1 VRASNNNYIK
11 ENALDPRASIAYKVS
26 KNSQFSFAYGNFD
39 QAPKAEYLK
48 YSSNFK
54 NEKAA
59 HYILNY
65 QYVKGTRTLR
75 AELYLKEYDDLVKF
89 DTQTVQYET
98 KFTNNGTGYAKGL
111 DVFWRDGSTI
121 KNLEYWISYS
131 YIDTKRD
138 YKNFFAEVTPSFVA
152 KQNVSLVTKYWI
164 GDWKSQLGLTQQF
177 STGRPYNNPNEAS
190 FMNSLTKS
198 YSSLS
203 FSWAYLLSQQKILY
217 FSVSNV
223 LGTKNIFG
231 YNYANTANIDTGIF
245 ARKEI
250 IPTADRFF
258 FVGFF
263 WTISDNKKDN
273 QLKNL

>member
-1 VRASNNNYIK
+1 
-11 ENALDPRASIAYKVS
+11 VS